1 MARSPGAL
9 RYAFIYGS
17 FVTDKP
23 FPRDLNVFL
32 FMQEGF
38 DHVFRQLPQ
47 LQQNVF
53 EHHRARL
60 VFEADV
66 FWATEAIGLDE
77 LHSCLSV
84 YQLSRDMIERGIVE
98 VIFGDRDDG
107 SI

>member
-1 MARSPGAL
+1 
-9 RYAFIYGS
+9 
-17 FVTDKP
+17 
-23 FPRDLNVFL
+23 
-32 FMQEGF
+32 MQEGF
-38 DHVFRQLPQ
+38 DRVFRQLPQ

-53 EHHRARL
+53 EHDRARL

-77 LHSCLSV
+77 LNSWLSV
-84 YQLSRDMIERGIVE
+84 YQLSRDMIEPGIVE